1 MMTREEELRL
11 MAEFI
16 EKKGITMLP
25 KVISPDPSEA
35 RFSAWGGKKKKKNE
49 HTSQDHRRGGRS
61 GGTGYQRPLYTKP
74 QY

>member
-35 RFSAWGGKKKKKNE
+35 RFSAWGGKKKKKKKN
-49 HTSQDHRRGGRS
+49 DD
-61 GGTGYQRPLYTKP
+61 
-74 QY
+74 